1 MSREILEKTLKNW
14 QTQLAN
20 YEHELSVTA
29 NPSLKFELNNKIE
42 ECDKQIERI
51 KNRLKSDIV
60 EPPPPTPKSNS
71 SHQTFTFDTAKIEIK
86 GGKVDIIKTPKQ
98 AEYIEFD
105 LDAGGKL
112 ELVYIPVGSFVMG
125 QTAAEKQQLI
135 AEVGEETYQKYYAR
149 ELPQHLVNVSAFYM
163 GKYPITQ
170 SQYLAIMGANPAH
183 FQGAKLPVENV
194 SWHDAQSFCQ
204 KLSQKTG
211 KKIGLPSEAQW
222 EYACRAETHTPFHF
236 GETITTDLVNFNG
249 NYTYGNAPKGKYLE
263 KTTPVGFYRV
273 ANDFGLYDMH
283 GNVWEWCLDHFY
295 ENYQGAPQDGGAWID
310 KNDSDPRILR
320 GGSWVDNP
328 RYCRSAYR
336 YRDTADFR
344 VYNIGFR
351 VVYSP
356 ARILY

>member
-1 MSREILEKTLKNW
+1 VSREKLEQALENW
-14 QTQLAN
+14 LERLAD
-20 YEHELSVTA
+20 YEHELSATS
-29 NPSLKFELNNKIE
+29 NPSLKFDLRKSIKECEEEIE
-42 ECDKQIERI
+42 KL
-51 KNRLKSDIV
+51 KNRLKPDDSDPNRV
-60 EPPPPTPKSNS
+60 EPRST
-71 SHQTFTFDTAKIEIK
+71 
-86 GGKVDIIKTPKQ
+86 
-98 AEYIEFD
+98 EYIEFD

-112 ELVYIPVGSFVMG
+112 ELVHIPSGSFLMG

-135 AEVGEETYQKYYAR
+135 AEVGEETYQKHDVI

-170 SQYLAIMGANPAH
+170 SQYLAVMGSNPAH

-249 NYTYGNAPKGKYLE
+249 NYTYGNAPKGKCLE

-273 ANDFGLYDMH
+273 ANDFGLYDLH
-283 GNVWEWCLDHFY
+283 GNVWEWCLDHFH
-295 ENYQGAPQDGGAWID
+295 ENYQGAPQNGDTWID
-310 KNDSDPRILR
+310 KNDIDLRILR
-320 GGSWVDNP
+320 GGSWDFIP
-328 RYCRSAYR
+328 RYCRSATR
-336 YRDTADFR
+336 YFSSPVNR
-344 VYNIGFR
+344 VSNIGFR
-351 VVYSP
+351 VVCEIP
-356 ARILY
+356 KTL